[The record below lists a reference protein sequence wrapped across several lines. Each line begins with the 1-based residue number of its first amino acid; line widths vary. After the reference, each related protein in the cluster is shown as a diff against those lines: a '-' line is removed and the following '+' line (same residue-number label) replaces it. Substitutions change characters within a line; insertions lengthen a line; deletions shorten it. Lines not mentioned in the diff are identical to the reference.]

1 MDKFKGLSH
10 GITTCEGCAMETAAR
25 HMIEIL
31 GPRTIILT
39 PPSCSAILTGF
50 GRETGWMV
58 PSFMSNLEA
67 VAAYASGV
75 REALDILGKGEVN
88 VVGYAGDG
96 GTLDIGLQALS
107 GAIERGHRLI
117 YVCYD
122 NEAYMNTGI
131 QRSSATPEGAWTT
144 TTPGGKKGKRKDID
158 SMLVAQGIPYLATAS
173 ASYIDDFR
181 SKVAKA
187 KEVDGPSF
195 IHLHT
200 ACPTGWRF
208 NPAETYRIGKLAVD
222 SGLWVLYEVENGK
235 YRVTKKIKSLVP
247 VNEYFTSQGRF
258 KHLSESEIEGFAVQA
273 QEGYDTLMAKED
285 Q

>member
-1 MDKFKGLSH
+1 MDKFTGLSN
-10 GITTCEGCAMETAAR
+10 GVTTCEGCAMETAVR

-39 PPSCSAILTGF
+39 PPSCSAILTGS

-67 VAAYASGV
+67 VAAYGSGI
-75 REALDILGKGEVN
+75 REALNVLGKGDIN

-131 QRSSATPEGAWTT
+131 QRSSATPAGAWTT

-158 SMLVAQGIPYLATAS
+158 GMLVAQGIPYLATAS

-181 SKVAKA
+181 KKIAKA

-222 SGLWVLYEVENGK
+222 SGLWVLYEVEAGK
-235 YRVTKKIKSLVP
+235 YRVTKRIKTLAP
-247 VNEYFTSQGRF
+247 ANEYFRSQGRF
-258 KHLSESEIEGFAVQA
+258 KHLSPQAIEGFAA
-273 QEGYDTLMAKED
+273 EAREGYNAIMAKEER
-285 Q
+285 

>member
-1 MDKFKGLSH
+1 LNNFTGLAR
-10 GITTCEGCAMETAAR
+10 GLTTCEGCAMEAAAR

-50 GRETGWMV
+50 GRETGWQV

-75 REALDILGKGEVN
+75 REALDILGKGDIN

-131 QRSSATPEGAWTT
+131 QRSSATPAGAWTT
-144 TTPGGKKGKRKDID
+144 TTPGGKQGQRKDID
-158 SMLVAQGIPYLATAS
+158 SMLAAQGIPYLATAS
-173 ASYIDDFR
+173 AAYIDDFR
-181 SKVAKA
+181 AKVAKA
-187 KEVDGPSF
+187 MKVDGPSF

-208 NPAETYRIGKLAVD
+208 DPAETYRLGKLAVD

-235 YRVTKKIKSLVP
+235 YRVTKKIKALKP
-247 VNEYFTSQGRF
+247 ANQYFMAQGRF
-258 KHLSESEIEGFAVQA
+258 KHLSEQEIEGFAAQA
-273 QEGYDTLMAKED
+273 REGYDAILAKENC
-285 Q
+285 

>member
-107 GAIERGHRLI
+107 GAIERGHRLT

>member
-1 MDKFKGLSH
+1 MNKFIGLAN

-50 GRETGWMV
+50 GRETGWTV

-67 VAAYASGV
+67 VAAYGSGV
-75 REALDILGKGEVN
+75 REALDILGKGDVN

-117 YVCYD
+117 YICYD

-131 QRSSATPEGAWTT
+131 QRSSATPAGAWTT
-144 TTPGGKKGKRKDID
+144 TTPGGKRGDRKDID
-158 SMLVAQGIPYLATAS
+158 GMLVAQGIPYLATAS

-181 SKVAKA
+181 NKVATAMK
-187 KEVDGPSF
+187 VDGPSF
-195 IHLHT
+195 IPLHS

-208 NPAETYRIGKLAVD
+208 NPAETYRVGKLAVD
-222 SGLWVLYEVENGK
+222 CGLWVLYEVVNGK
-235 YRVTKKIKSLVP
+235 YRVTRKLKSLEP
-247 VNEYFTSQGRF
+247 ASNYFTAQGRF
-258 KHLSESEIEGFAVQA
+258 KHLSRQEIDSLAAQA
-273 QEGYDTLMAKED
+273 QEGYYAIVAKEND
-285 Q
+285 